1 MTDPRS
7 GAQELAAA
15 HARLS
20 TAPAEPTP
28 PGGRSFGVLGWA
40 RWAWRTLTSMRTA
53 LVLLFLL
60 AVASIPG
67 SVFPQRGTNPGAVR
81 QYLSDDQVKGPILDR
96 LGMFEVFA
104 SPWFAA
110 IYLLL
115 FISLAG
121 CVIPRGV
128 LHWRAMRARPPAAPR
143 HLDRFPEHR
152 RVYYEEPASLIVE
165 VCADHLRA
173 SRWRVDVTTETVA
186 AEKGYSREVGNLVF
200 HLSLLVLLA
209 GMAIGALGGFRGNV
223 VVREGTSF
231 AGSTAQF
238 DSFAPGRLFGPES
251 LPPFSLTL
259 DAFSAD
265 FQRGGQQDGAP
276 RLFRADVTLVPRPGE
291 SAQQRRIEVNEPLE
305 VDGVKIF
312 LVGHGYAPT
321 LSVRTKAGDVVFR
334 DSVVCLPQDAGFTS
348 TCVVK
353 VPDVSPQLGLTGF
366 FLPTAALD
374 QVRGPYS
381 RFPAPD
387 DPALFLAAWQGDL
400 GLDGGRP
407 QSVYKLET
415 AGLRRAGVDALRPG
429 QRWTLPD
436 GTTITFDGYV
446 RFAAFAVAR
455 DPGKELALAAVVVA
469 MAGLS
474 LSLLVRRRRIW
485 VRASTGGD
493 RVTVV
498 DIAGIARSEHS
509 SVSDELD
516 RVVTALA
523 YAGLTPLPARATA
536 DSRDVPPTSGREP
549 TP

>member
-1 MTDPRS
+1 MTDPTS
-7 GAQELAAA
+7 GVQDLEAAG
-15 HARLS
+15 ARLS
-20 TAPAEPTP
+20 TAPFEPAP
-28 PGGRSFGVLGWA
+28 PEGRSFGVVGWA

-60 AVASIPG
+60 AVASVPG

-81 QYLSDDQVKGPILDR
+81 QFLADDPVKGPILDR

-128 LHWRAMRARPPAAPR
+128 RHWRAMQARPPAAPR
-143 HLDRFPEHR
+143 HLDRLPEHR
-152 RVYYEEPASLIVE
+152 QVSYQGPPAAIVE
-165 VCADHLRA
+165 ACADYLRA
-173 SRWRVDVTTETVA
+173 SRWRVDATGETVA

-200 HLSLLVLLA
+200 HLALLVLLA
-209 GMAIGALGGFRGNV
+209 GVAVGALGGFRGNV

-238 DSFAPGRLFGPES
+238 DSFAPGRLFAQES

-291 SAQQRRIEVNEPLE
+291 GPQQRRIEVNEPLE

-321 LSVRTKAGDVVFR
+321 LTVRTTGGDVVFR
-334 DSVVCLPQDAGFTS
+334 DSVVCLPQDGGFTS

-353 VPDVSPQLGLTGF
+353 VPDISPQLGLTGF

-387 DPALFLAAWQGDL
+387 DPAMFLAAWRGDL
-400 GLDGGRP
+400 GLDAGRP

-415 AGLRRAGVDALRPG
+415 SGLRRAGIEALRPG
-429 QRWTLPD
+429 QRWTLED

-455 DPGKELALAAVVVA
+455 DPGKELALAAVAVA

-474 LSLLVRRRRIW
+474 VSLLVRRRRIW
-485 VRASTGGD
+485 VRASPDGHGRTTI
-493 RVTVV
+493 V
-498 DIAGIARSEHS
+498 IAGISRSEHS
-509 SVSDELD
+509 SVRDELD
-516 RVVTALA
+516 GVVAALA
-523 YAGLTPLPARATA
+523 SAGFAAPPERATGNPH
-536 DSRDVPPTSGREP
+536 DLSHTSGMEP
-549 TP
+549 TA